1 MLYAGCAWVPS
12 AAPRRDRA
20 RADEM
25 SRCRAGQTLY
35 TFIYVAHRSMAGA
48 AALRSGAPRRARAEY
63 KAAN

>member
-12 AAPRRDRA
+12 AAPRRDRRA

-35 TFIYVAHRSMAGA
+35 TFIYVAHRSMAGGSPPI
-48 AALRSGAPRRARAEY
+48 RRRGGRARAEY
-63 KAAN
+63 M